1 MKLSLEQLSAR
12 MRQGETIPSRQTAQV
27 ALALSIPSILEQL
40 VVTAMGY
47 IDAAMVGHIGAEAT
61 ASIGIVSSSTWLLHG
76 VLVGLYTALSIQIAQ
91 YLGADRQDDARS
103 VLRQAMLF
111 NVILGVG
118 AALFGLGIS
127 PFLPGWLGADPSL
140 RANATAYF
148 AIWST
153 ALPFTM
159 AMGMYT
165 SILRAAGYAL
175 TASLISVLVCV
186 LDAIFNFFLIN
197 PTRTLWGITVW
208 GAGLGVPG
216 AALGTA
222 LATVVG
228 GLLVCSG
235 GVQKGLE
242 KVTKIMMVCLLALI
256 VVLAVHSLTLSGAG
270 KGIDFYL
277 RPNMDT
283 IRSVGI
289 FNVITNAMNQA
300 FFTLSLGIAAMEIF
314 GSYMHDDHTLT
325 GEAVRICA
333 LDTFVAI
340 MAGLIIF
347 PACFSYNVELD
358 HGPALIFMTL
368 PKIFLDMPGGRVWG
382 SLFFL
387 FMTFASFSTV
397 TAVFE
402 NLIASACDNW
412 GWSRKK
418 SVGIVGAVL
427 FLASIPCVL
436 GYNVWSS
443 FHPMPGKDILDFEDF
458 LVSSLLL
465 PIGSLV
471 YLLFCVSKRGWGFD
485 KYLAECNKGTGI
497 KMSPKFKVYFRY
509 ILPILIIIILVVGL
523 VPLFR

>member
-159 AMGMYT
+159 AMGMYA
-165 SILRAAGYAL
+165 SILRAAGNAL

-228 GLLVCSG
+228 GLLALAILLLREGPLCIRKPAPWKITRSCLRNLLWVGGPLAGERAAISLAQVVLVRIVAGLGTVAIAANSLAVNAEGLCYMAGYGIQSAAVTLIGQAVGANRKDMAKRFAWLCTGLGMGVMALSG
-235 GVQKGLE
+235 VGLWWIFAPTLMSLFTTDAAVIALGAQVLRIEAWAEPMFGASIVASGAMQGAGDSTSCFVLNIFSMWCIRLTLAFLLAPRLGLMGVWGAMCCELSIRGLLFLIRLARGKWLE
-242 KVTKIMMVCLLALI
+242 KGAL
-256 VVLAVHSLTLSGAG
+256 S
-270 KGIDFYL
+270 
-277 RPNMDT
+277 
-283 IRSVGI
+283 
-289 FNVITNAMNQA
+289 
-300 FFTLSLGIAAMEIF
+300 
-314 GSYMHDDHTLT
+314 
-325 GEAVRICA
+325 
-333 LDTFVAI
+333 
-340 MAGLIIF
+340 
-347 PACFSYNVELD
+347 
-358 HGPALIFMTL
+358 
-368 PKIFLDMPGGRVWG
+368 
-382 SLFFL
+382 
-387 FMTFASFSTV
+387 
-397 TAVFE
+397 
-402 NLIASACDNW
+402 
-412 GWSRKK
+412 
-418 SVGIVGAVL
+418 
-427 FLASIPCVL
+427 
-436 GYNVWSS
+436 
-443 FHPMPGKDILDFEDF
+443 
-458 LVSSLLL
+458 
-465 PIGSLV
+465 
-471 YLLFCVSKRGWGFD
+471 
-485 KYLAECNKGTGI
+485 
-497 KMSPKFKVYFRY
+497 
-509 ILPILIIIILVVGL
+509 
-523 VPLFR
+523 